1 MSISFFLTDKYLRS
15 KKDTRFLSVISFIT
29 IVGIALGI
37 TVVIIAL
44 TVLDGFNKVISEKI
58 VSMNSHIKVTS
69 FGNRNL
75 PAPKEVIPYI
85 EDKFGNQILKIEP
98 FVSKLAIIK
107 SKKRTDGIT
116 INGIESNTTEI
127 GLNSFVTEGKFDL
140 SEKDSIQDM
149 ILGKRLAEKLFV
161 KPGDIVTVFSIK
173 KDQMP
178 SIENPPSIEQFKVAA
193 IYESGM
199 SEYDDMNAFINIS
212 SAQKIFGMDDLV
224 SGYNIKVKDLKT
236 VRNLSDELQDYLG
249 YPFYSRTIFQVHQNI
264 FTWLDLQKEP
274 IPIVLG
280 LIVFVA
286 VFNIIGTLLMIVLER
301 TNTIGILKSLGAN
314 RKLILKVFLIHAL
327 YITIIGI
334 IAGNLLAY
342 ILSILQQNFNI
353 ISLPAKVYFVS
364 KVPMAIS
371 AGNYLLVTAITF
383 IVSLLAAMLPA
394 SVASRIKPIS
404 AIRFN

>member
-1 MSISFFLTDKYLRS
+1 
-15 KKDTRFLSVISFIT
+15 
-29 IVGIALGI
+29 
-37 TVVIIAL
+37 
-44 TVLDGFNKVISEKI
+44 
-58 VSMNSHIKVTS
+58 
-69 FGNRNL
+69 
-75 PAPKEVIPYI
+75 
-85 EDKFGNQILKIEP
+85 
-98 FVSKLAIIK
+98 
-107 SKKRTDGIT
+107 
-116 INGIESNTTEI
+116 
-127 GLNSFVTEGKFDL
+127 
-140 SEKDSIQDM
+140 M

-334 IAGNLLAY
+334 IA
-342 ILSILQQNFNI
+342 
-353 ISLPAKVYFVS
+353 
-364 KVPMAIS
+364 
-371 AGNYLLVTAITF
+371 
-383 IVSLLAAMLPA
+383 
-394 SVASRIKPIS
+394 
-404 AIRFN
+404 